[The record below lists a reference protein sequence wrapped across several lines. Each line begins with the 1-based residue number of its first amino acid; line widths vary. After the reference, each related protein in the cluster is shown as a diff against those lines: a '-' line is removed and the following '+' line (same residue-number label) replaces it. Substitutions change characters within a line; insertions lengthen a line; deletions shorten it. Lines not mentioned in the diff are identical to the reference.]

1 MNESPISDDY
11 LIQAARRRLARMLEQ
26 EGGDA
31 SAIVNNVYGGSPG
44 GGGGGGGGGLGGMIE
59 AMGGGGGEDPFD
71 YFVDIN
77 RRDVEEPAGLD
88 ENGQPIMKKVGWDK
102 RVHRFRG
109 SKKKDPMGPGLP

>member
-1 MNESPISDDY
+1 MDDQQPISDDY
-11 LIQAARRRLARMLEQ
+11 LIQAARRRLLRQLEQ
-26 EGGDA
+26 EGGGAA
-31 SAIVNNVYGGSPG
+31 SIVNNVYGGPLG
-44 GGGGGGGGGLGGMIE
+44 GGGGGMGGMME

-109 SKKKDPMGPGLP
+109 SKKKDPMGPVLP